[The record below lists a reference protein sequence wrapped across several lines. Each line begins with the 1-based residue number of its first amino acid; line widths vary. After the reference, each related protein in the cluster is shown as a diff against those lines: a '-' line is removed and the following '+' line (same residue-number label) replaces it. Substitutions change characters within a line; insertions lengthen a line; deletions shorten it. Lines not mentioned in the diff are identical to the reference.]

1 MSTADITGIV
11 LDCEGI
17 DFIDSQGSAKL
28 REIFESTQRA
38 DVTLHLARVK
48 PTVFELLSRDGVID
62 RIGIDRIHGNV
73 FRAVEAQIS
82 AQEATGSPGS

>member
-1 MSTADITGIV
+1 
-11 LDCEGI
+11 
-17 DFIDSQGSAKL
+17 
-28 REIFESTQRA
+28 
-38 DVTLHLARVK
+38 VTLHLARVK

-62 RIGIDRIHGNV
+62 RIGKDRIHGNV